1 MRMSLSVLPVV
12 LAVLIAAPRVSA
24 QSTHSAT
31 QAQSTHVAPQAALDA
46 ALQQHVA
53 ASAADRAAVL
63 RLLDRAEV
71 KAAAGQAGIDLR
83 DVSAAVATL
92 DGEQLAAVSAQAQ
105 QVNDALAGG
114 QSRVVISTTAIIIG
128 LLVLILLVV
137 ALD

>member
-1 MRMSLSVLPVV
+1 MRMSLSVLPFV

-24 QSTHSAT
+24 QSTHA
-31 QAQSTHVAPQAALDA
+31 APQAALDA

-63 RLLDRAEV
+63 HLLDRAEV

-92 DGEQLAAVSAQAQ
+92 DAEQLAAVSAQAQ
-105 QVNDALAGG
+105 QVSDALAGG

>member
-1 MRMSLSVLPVV
+1 MRMSLSVLPFI

-24 QSTHSAT
+24 QSTHA
-31 QAQSTHVAPQAALDA
+31 APQAALDA

-92 DGEQLAAVSAQAQ
+92 DAEQLAVVSAQAQ
-105 QVNDALAGG
+105 QVSDALAGG
-114 QSRVVISTTAIIIG
+114 QSRVTISTTAIIIG
-128 LLVLILLVV
+128 LLVLIVLIL

>member
-1 MRMSLSVLPVV
+1 MRMSLSVLPFV

-24 QSTHSAT
+24 QSTHA
-31 QAQSTHVAPQAALDA
+31 APQAALDA

-53 ASAADRAAVL
+53 ASAADRAVVL
-63 RLLDRAEV
+63 RLLERAEV

-92 DGEQLAAVSAQAQ
+92 DAEQLTAVSAQAQ
-105 QVNDALAGG
+105 QVSDALAGG

>member
-1 MRMSLSVLPVV
+1 MRLSLSILPVV
-12 LAVLIAAPRVSA
+12 LAALIAAPHVSA
-24 QSTHSAT
+24 QSTHS
-31 QAQSTHVAPQAALDA
+31 APQAALDA
-46 ALQQHVA
+46 ALRQHVA

-63 RLLDRAEV
+63 GLLDRAEV

-92 DGEQLAAVSAQAQ
+92 DAEQLAAVSAQAQ
-105 QVNDALAGG
+105 QVSEALAGG

>member
-1 MRMSLSVLPVV
+1 MRMSLSVLPFI

-24 QSTHSAT
+24 QSTHA
-31 QAQSTHVAPQAALDA
+31 APQAALDA

-92 DGEQLAAVSAQAQ
+92 DAEQLATVSAQAQ
-105 QVNDALAGG
+105 QVSDALAGG
-114 QSRVVISTTAIIIG
+114 QSRVTISTTAIIIG
-128 LLVLILLVV
+128 LLVLIVLIL